1 MSGELSQ
8 TRNSL
13 SQLRWNLYHRE
24 SCHYTRQEGPLTSV
38 APRKKSFRVL
48 RASFSPHQQAEHGPC
63 LYLLGAR
70 GPGPEHLI
78 SGPHFLNRTILMS
91 S

>member
-38 APRKKSFRVL
+38 APRKKSFRVPESVFL
-48 RASFSPHQQAEHGPC
+48 TTPTGRTRHASTCWE
-63 LYLLGAR
+63 R
-70 GPGPEHLI
+70 GGLA
-78 SGPHFLNRTILMS
+78 LNI
-91 S
+91 